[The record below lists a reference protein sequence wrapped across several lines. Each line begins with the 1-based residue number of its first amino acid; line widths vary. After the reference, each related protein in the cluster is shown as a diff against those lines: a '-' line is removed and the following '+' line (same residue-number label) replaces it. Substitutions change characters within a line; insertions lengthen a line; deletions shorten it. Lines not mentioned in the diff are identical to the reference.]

1 MNKLTVTASRSY
13 DVIIERGGLDRIGEY
28 LADLTASCRAAVIS
42 DSHVFPLYG
51 RQVEDSLRR
60 AGFAPFSFVFEAGE
74 ASKNLTVYGQI
85 LEFLAARH
93 MSRSD
98 VILALGGGV
107 TGDLTGFVAATYLR
121 GIRYVQLPTS
131 LLAAVDSSVG
141 GKTGIDLPEG
151 KNLAGAFHQPML
163 VLCDPD
169 TLKTLPE
176 TVIRDGSAEVIK
188 YGMLGSEAFFREL
201 EETPITEQAEH
212 VISVCV
218 GMKRDLVA
226 ADEQDTGERRKLN
239 LGHTFGHALEKCSHF
254 RISHGAAVSVGLV
267 LISQA
272 AASRGMLSQH
282 DLSRL
287 IRLLKQYGL
296 PTETVFPAASLREAA
311 LSDKKISDGRL
322 HLIVPEAIGKCVIVP
337 VSGDELVS
345 WLPDE
350 N

>member
-42 DSHVFPLYG
+42 DSHVYPLYG
-51 RQVEDSLRR
+51 KRVENSLHL
-60 AGFAPFSFVFEAGE
+60 AGFDPVSFVFEAGE

-107 TGDLTGFVAATYLR
+107 TGDLAGFAAATYLR

-176 TVIRDGSAEVIK
+176 AAIRDGSAEVIK
-188 YGMLGSEAFFREL
+188 YGLLGSEAFFREL
-201 EETPITEQAEH
+201 EDMPIMEQTEH
-212 VISVCV
+212 VISVCI
-218 GMKRDLVA
+218 GMKRDLVV

-239 LGHTFGHALEKCSHF
+239 LGHTFGHALEKCSQF
-254 RISHGAAVSVGLV
+254 RIPHGTAVSVGMV
-267 LISQA
+267 LISRA
-272 AASRGMLSQH
+272 AVSRGMLAKR
-282 DLSRL
+282 DLNRL

-296 PTETVFPAASLREAA
+296 PTKTVFPAASLLEAA

-337 VSGDELVS
+337 VSGDELAG